1 MHPTQLFEL
10 VIAMFLAVI
19 VLHWLARRLRL
30 PPSVALIAGGIMLAF
45 APGLPSISIDPEL
58 VLVLFLPPLLM
69 DSAWTIPLGQLRR
82 HKIGIASLAVGAV
95 LFTAAVVA
103 LVAHLLLPALP
114 WAACAALGAI
124 VAPPDA
130 VAARA
135 LLERVALPRRLRI
148 LLEGESLLNDATGL
162 VLFRFAIAAG
172 VAGTFSAASAVGAF
186 ALLAG
191 GGVLVGVLVGFTW
204 VRLVRR
210 LGDEYLIIAATM
222 LTSWVSYLL
231 AETLHVSGVFAT
243 VTTALIAS
251 WHAHTVLS
259 ASARMRG
266 GSFWSVLIF
275 LLEAVI
281 FMLIG
286 LSLRGVVERA
296 GGFDE
301 VVVRFGLPSLLVLL
315 AIVAARFAWMFGSDL
330 LIALCNRLGLRRH
343 RPVGPR
349 GTAVLAWAGIRGV
362 VTLAMALSVPQD
374 FPGRDFILVASF
386 VAILG
391 TVLAQATTLGRVIA
405 WAGLSEDLSEKPRM
419 TMSQAESAMA
429 QVQCKAIKA
438 RAYAEDGTVLHP
450 QLLDKYR
457 TRATRIVEYAQ
468 RPQDFSEGLHAH
480 FDLVLVA
487 VASGREELVRLHRA
501 GEIDDATLHE
511 LERDLD
517 LEELGAMA
525 AMNDGFGPGQRQSR

>member
-10 VIAMFLAVI
+10 VIAMFVAVI

-30 PPSVALIAGGIMLAF
+30 PPPLALIAGGIVLAF
-45 APGLPSISIDPEL
+45 APGLPSVAVDPEL

-69 DSAWTIPLGQLRR
+69 DSAWTMPLGQLRR

-95 LFTAAVVA
+95 VFTAVVVA
-103 LVAHLLLPALP
+103 LLAHWLMPSLPI
-114 WAACAALGAI
+114 AACAALGAI

-135 LLERVALPRRLRI
+135 LLERVTLPRRLRI

-162 VLFRFAIAAG
+162 VLFRFAVAAG
-172 VAGTFSAASAVGAF
+172 VTGAFSATSAAGMF
-186 ALLAG
+186 FLLAG
-191 GGVLVGVLVGFTW
+191 GGALVGIVVGTVW
-204 VRLVRR
+204 VKLVRR
-210 LGDEYLIIAATM
+210 LGDEYLVIAATS
-222 LTSWVSYLL
+222 LVSWASYLL

-251 WHAHTVLS
+251 WHAHTVLT
-259 ASARMRG
+259 ASIRMRG
-266 GSFWSVLIF
+266 RSFWEVLIF

-296 GGFDE
+296 GGFEE
-301 VVVRFGLPSLLVLL
+301 VIARYGLPSLWLL
-315 AIVAARFAWMFGSDL
+315 LGIVVARFLWMFGSDAV
-330 LIALCNRLGLRRH
+330 IALCNRLGLRRH
-343 RPVGPR
+343 GPVGAR
-349 GTAVLAWAGIRGV
+349 GTTVLAWAGIRGV
-362 VTLAMALSVPQD
+362 VTLAMALSVPAD
-374 FPGRDFILVASF
+374 FPGRDFILVAAF

-391 TVLAQATTLGRVIA
+391 TVLLQATTLGRVIA
-405 WAGLSEDLSEKPRM
+405 WAGLSEDVSEKPRL

-429 QVQCKAIKA
+429 QVQHKAIEAKA
-438 RAYAEDGTVLHP
+438 FDADGTLVHP
-450 QLLDKYR
+450 QLLEKYQ
-457 TRATRIVEYAQ
+457 TRASRIVEYAQ
-468 RPQDFSEGLHAH
+468 RPQDFSERLHAH

-487 VASGREELVRLHRA
+487 IASGRAELVRLHRA
-501 GEIDDATLHE
+501 GDIDDDTLHE

-517 LEELGAMA
+517 LEELGALA
-525 AMNDGFGPGQRQSR
+525 AMNDGFGPNERT